1 MYRRDVPAKVFAVG
15 TSGITM
21 RSILAAILAIFITA
35 PAMAQEPG
43 GISTTVI
50 SRCAGRAGLDARQA
64 DSAFG
69 VIMLDG
75 MPWVAVEEI
84 DEQVG
89 SQKATMAVT
98 GTGWMRRR
106 NGSQVPIRFTC
117 MLDGKG
123 QALMFHAHK
132 LLPGM
137 RDVLGPARLLT
148 GSVTYAE
155 KMALPHGA
163 ELRVQLRDNAG
174 SSPDAI
180 LAEQVVR
187 SGWAVPIPFALRLP
201 QDTPMQSR
209 KLSLTA
215 SLVLDHQAL
224 FQLGEPIAIAGDDL
238 VQADKHLSGDL
249 VLRKVQ
255 TTKR

>member
-1 MYRRDVPAKVFAVG
+1 MYRHDVLGRMFTIG
-15 TSGITM
+15 TLGLTM
-21 RSILAAILAIFITA
+21 RSVLAAILAIFLAA

-50 SRCAGRAGLDARQA
+50 SRCAGKAGLDARQA

-75 MPWVAVEEI
+75 MPWLTTEEI

-132 LLPGM
+132 LLPGV
-137 RDVLGPARLLT
+137 RDGLGPARLLM

-163 ELRVQLRDNAG
+163 ELRVQLRDGAG
-174 SSPDAI
+174 SSPGTI

-201 QDTPMQSR
+201 QDAPLQDR

-215 SLVLDHQAL
+215 SLVLDHQTL
-224 FQLGEPIAIAGDDL
+224 FQLGEPLALEGDAL
-238 VQADKHLSGDL
+238 RQADMHLPNEL
-249 VLRKVQ
+249 VLRRVQ
-255 TTKR
+255 TSKR